1 MMRESRTNNSG
12 NAFYSARNEAA
23 KYNERFS
30 NKTSASDV
38 LGMDRSRLSRI
49 ELGVINPYPEE
60 VALMAAEYH
69 KPELRAHY
77 CRNICPL
84 GRDVPIPDANSI
96 DRITVR
102 TLHASENLKKA
113 KKTLLEITSDGV
125 IDESEIPEL
134 RKVMESLSEVARVA
148 SDLKMW
154 IEKNLD

>member
-1 MMRESRTNNSG
+1 MVRESHTKSG
-12 NAFYSARNEAA
+12 QNAFVSAREEAA
-23 KYNERFS
+23 KRNERFS
-30 NKTSASDV
+30 NKTSAAEA

-60 VALMAAEYH
+60 VLLMSAEYH
-69 KPELRAHY
+69 CPELRAHY

-113 KKTLLEITSDGV
+113 KKTLLEITADGV
-125 IDESEIPEL
+125 IDESEVPEL
-134 RKVMESLSEVARVA
+134 RKVVESLDEVARVA